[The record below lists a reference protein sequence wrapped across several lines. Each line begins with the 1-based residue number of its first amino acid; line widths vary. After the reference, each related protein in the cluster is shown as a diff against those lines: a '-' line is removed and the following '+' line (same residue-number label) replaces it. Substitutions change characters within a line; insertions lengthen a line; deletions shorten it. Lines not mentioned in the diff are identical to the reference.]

1 MGRGVVCPK
10 DLCDALQACGWCVG
24 RLSWLSCETVVS
36 GRGHHPTQQTYWTCF
51 WEGGLRKSWPFHKK
65 WNTRWWF
72 HFFWKFHTYPVG
84 MESNSTCAY
93 FSYGLKLTTNEK
105 KKQKTHVP
113 SWFDHLTKTPFQL
126 RVFVQK
132 SVQQL
137 VSTTNP
143 NDRNEGRDQGQRGG
157 ENGLNGWP
165 MVVATV
171 DRCEH
176 SLTRPKRKRE
186 SVPTIHFQGIFV
198 SFRER
203 QISNSPFEIDESL

>member
-1 MGRGVVCPK
+1 MVSFFLKISHLPGGNGIQF
-10 DLCDALQACGWCVG
+10 DLRIFFIWV
-24 RLSWLSCETVVS
+24 ETNHQ
-36 GRGHHPTQQTYWTCF
+36 R
-51 WEGGLRKSWPFHKK
+51 
-65 WNTRWWF
+65 
-72 HFFWKFHTYPVG
+72 
-84 MESNSTCAY
+84 
-93 FSYGLKLTTNEK
+93 K